1 MEIGVITF
9 GELTTDPV
17 TGRMPSP
24 RQRVEETVEQA
35 RVADEA
41 GLDVFGIGEH
51 HRSDFIAS
59 TPAILLA
66 AAARETRRIRLTSS
80 VSVLST
86 SDPVRVYEEFATLDL
101 LSGGRAEIIAGR
113 GSYTESFPLFGY
125 SLQEYDD
132 LYEEK
137 IGLLLK
143 IRDQNPVTWSGA
155 LRAPL
160 VDADVAP
167 RALQASMPIW
177 RAVGGSPASA
187 VRAGRAGMPLMLA
200 FIAGPLGAFRDMAE
214 YYREAAEAAGTPADR
229 VRIGA
234 AVHGFV
240 GTTSQG
246 ARDTMFPYF
255 SRGMVENNHQR
266 GVGWDFPRAAF
277 DAQATPGGM
286 PVVGSPQ
293 EVVDKIMTYHEVYG
307 IDRMLLQ
314 MGFGGVPQ
322 KEHLKAIELL
332 ATEVAPVLRREF
344 GTGPGDGAA
353 AQADAAPRPGAS
365 TAEVPA

>member
-1 MEIGVITF
+1 MFEIGVITF
-9 GELTTDPV
+9 GEVTTDPV
-17 TGRMPSP
+17 TGVLPSP
-24 RQRVEETVEQA
+24 RRRVAETIEQA
-35 RVADEA
+35 KLADEA

-51 HRSDFIAS
+51 HRSDFVAS
-59 TPAILLA
+59 APAILLA
-66 AAARETRRIRLTSS
+66 AAAAVTKRIRLTSS

-125 SLQEYDD
+125 SFEEYEE

-137 IGLLLK
+137 VGLLLK
-143 IRDQNPVTWSGA
+143 VRDENPVTWSGR

-160 VDADVAP
+160 QDADVAP
-167 RALQASMPIW
+167 RALQERMPIW

-200 FIAGPLGAFRDMAE
+200 FIVGPLATFRRLAG
-214 YYREAAEAAGTPADR
+214 YYRAAAEEARMPENER
-229 VRIGA
+229 RIGA

-240 GTTSQG
+240 GETSQG

-255 SRGMVENNHQR
+255 SRGMNENNHQR
-266 GVGWDFPRAAF
+266 GVGFDIPRAAF

-293 EVVDKIMTYHEVYG
+293 EVIDKIMAYHEVYG
-307 IDRMLLQ
+307 IDRILLQ

-322 KEHLKAIELL
+322 REHLRAIELL
-332 ATEVAPVLRREF
+332 ASDVAPVLRREL
-344 GTGPGDGAA
+344 GSAGE
-353 AQADAAPRPGAS
+353 AQAQPVESVEAGA
-365 TAEVPA
+365 